1 MLPLQHL
8 TDASATN
15 KKADINCYVNE
26 GDVRLLA
33 GALCASG
40 QSLLSDSNAR
50 EESNIVQAKQL
61 REHQRSYIA
70 ELEC

>member
-8 TDASATN
+8 ADASATN
-15 KKADINCYVNE
+15 EKADTNCYVNE
-26 GDVRLLA
+26 GDARLA

-40 QSLLSDSNAR
+40 QSRLSDANAG

-61 REHQRSYIA
+61 REHQRNYIA